1 MNKPIKPMSEACGR
15 GLTSINYSLIS
26 KAINFYEDL
35 GFQYLEVP
43 WIVSDKAVNVT
54 LPKERKGN
62 RCKTGML
69 VGSAEQSF
77 IQLMIE
83 NQIKP
88 GCYVAASPCFRD
100 DEVDLLHQETFF
112 KVELI
117 DLKFDDENPEMDSEL
132 VMAAR
137 SLKISGLQ
145 WMVDKAL
152 SFFTSI
158 PGGESSKIIPL
169 SENCFDIELNDIEIG
184 SYGIRTFK
192 NFHWVYGTGI
202 AEPRFSI
209 AQCNEFGYFKARN
222 ILNFL

>member
-1 MNKPIKPMSEACGR
+1 MNWPIKPASEACGR

-26 KAINFYEDL
+26 KAINFYEKI

-43 WIVSDKAVNVT
+43 WIVSDKAVNIT
-54 LPKERKGN
+54 LPKERKGH

-77 IQLMIE
+77 IQLMID

-88 GCYVAASPCFRD
+88 GYYVAAGPCFRD

-117 DLKFDDENPEMDSEL
+117 DLKFDDENINIDS
-132 VMAAR
+132 VDTDV
-137 SLKISGLQ
+137 Q
-145 WMVDKAL
+145 WMVNKAL
-152 SFFTSI
+152 NFFTSI
-158 PGGESSKIIPL
+158 PGGELSKIISL

-184 SYGIRTFK
+184 SYGIRRFK
-192 NFHWVYGTGI
+192 NFHWIYGTGI

-209 AQCNEFGYFKARN
+209 AQCNEFGYFKPR
-222 ILNFL
+222 NFLTL